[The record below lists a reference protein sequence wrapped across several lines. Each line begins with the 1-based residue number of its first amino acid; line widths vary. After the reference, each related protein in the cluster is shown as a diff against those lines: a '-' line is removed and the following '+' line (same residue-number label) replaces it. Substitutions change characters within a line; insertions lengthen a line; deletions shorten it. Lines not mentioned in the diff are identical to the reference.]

1 MDGHNYQDSDSERSD
16 SLERQSFPY
25 KTTTS
30 FQTRNIKEENDRS
43 SSNSPTPTESLD
55 LGKELEVTYK
65 LLPQGTT
72 RGRPLLVDS
81 LGYSYTQGI
90 LKTPKPKKTYW
101 VCRVRNKHV
110 KCSAS
115 VIQQDGIFTP
125 GRYSHC
131 HPMQPGAEKILEVA
145 AEVKQRAKEDLLLSA
160 SDIVKTVIMEK
171 MDEDDPKESINT
183 SLLIRITNR
192 FRHSNKL
199 AQPQN
204 INFELGT
211 EFIPKNF
218 LQKDI
223 CTASSRHLLFST
235 QEQLALLNKAKIIFL
250 DATFKF
256 VKLPFEQLLS
266 IHTFVETEARK
277 ELHKSLLFLSI
288 ISHAY
293 ISIIFIYQIL
303 CMLHK

>member
-1 MDGHNYQDSDSERSD
+1 MDEHNYEDSDSDLSD
-16 SLERQSFPY
+16 SLVEEEHQSFSC
-25 KTTTS
+25 KTTTKTTLQQRS
-30 FQTRNIKEENDRS
+30 IKEENDGS
-43 SSNSPTPTESLD
+43 SSNSPTPTESLG
-55 LGKELEVTYK
+55 LGKEIEITYK

-90 LKTPKPKKTYW
+90 MKNPKPKKTYW

-115 VIQQDGIFTP
+115 VIQQGCTFTP

-131 HPMQPGAEKILEVA
+131 HPMRPGAEKILEVA
-145 AEVKQRAKEDLLLSA
+145 AEVKQRAKENLLQSA
-160 SDIVKTVIMEK
+160 SAIVKTVIMEK
-171 MDEDDPKESINT
+171 MDEDEPAESINS

-199 AQPQN
+199 AQPKS
-204 INFELGT
+204 INFELVT

-223 CTASSRHLLFST
+223 RTASSRHLLFST
-235 QEQLALLNKAKIIFL
+235 AEQLALLNKAKIIYL
-250 DATFKF
+250 DGTFKF

-266 IHTFVETEARK
+266 IHTFIENEARK
-277 ELHKSLLFLSI
+277 EFSLYYF
-288 ISHAY
+288 H
-293 ISIIFIYQIL
+293 
-303 CMLHK
+303 